1 MTIDGGIRMPSVP
14 ALQITPAAKSLRIA
28 GACTMP
34 AMTIEPT
41 ATTVAG
47 DEPET
52 AANSMQASTEAIA
65 RPPRRWPMQAL
76 AKRIIR
82 LATPPVVMKV
92 PPRMKNGIASSVNCS
107 EVSKSLSDSE
117 ASESWAKKQD
127 RQQRRQAERDGD
139 RHADAP

>member
-1 MTIDGGIRMPSVP
+1 
-14 ALQITPAAKSLRIA
+14 
-28 GACTMP
+28 MP

-65 RPPRRWPMQAL
+65 RPPCRWPMQAL

-107 EVSKSLSDSE
+107 EVS
-117 ASESWAKKQD
+117 
-127 RQQRRQAERDGD
+127 
-139 RHADAP
+139 